1 MKHYVME
8 LIGTFF
14 LTVAISFTGNPLAI
28 GLMFMAMIYMGQS
41 VSGGHYNPAITLA
54 VYLRGKMKSNLVL
67 GYMISQLFG
76 ALLAV
81 LLFNMVSGDVFM
93 PEATPGLTTWV
104 AVVLETLLSFVLCY
118 VALMFYGTDQYKGN
132 QLSGAAIGLTL
143 TALAFI
149 GGMFNPGVAGGALL
163 FSMLKT
169 SSMGAMKGMY
179 VYLFGP
185 LAGGACACHMMNY
198 LYGKK

>member
-28 GLMFMAMIYMGQS
+28 GLMFMAMIYMGQG

-54 VYLRGKMKSNLVL
+54 VYLRGKMRSSLVL
-67 GYMISQLFG
+67 GYMTSQVFG

-81 LLFNMVSGDVFM
+81 LLFNLVSGDVFM

-104 AVVLETLLSFVLCY
+104 AVTLETLLSFVLCY
-118 VALMFYGTDQYKGN
+118 VALLFLGTDQYKGN

-149 GGMFNPGVAGGALL
+149 GGMFNPGVAGGALI
-163 FSMLKT
+163 FSMLKS
-169 SSMGAMKGMY
+169 SSMGAARCMM
-179 VYLFGP
+179 VYLAGP
-185 LAGGACACHMMNY
+185 LVGAVFACHIMNY
-198 LYGKK
+198 LVGKK

>member
-28 GLMFMAMIYMGQS
+28 GLMFMAMIYMGQG
-41 VSGGHYNPAITLA
+41 VSGAHYNPAITLA
-54 VYLRGKMKSNLVL
+54 VYLRGKMKSGLVL
-67 GYMISQLFG
+67 GYMTSQIFG

-81 LLFNMVSGDVFM
+81 LMFNLVSGDVFM

-104 AVVLETLLSFVLCY
+104 AVALETLLSFVLCY
-118 VALMFYGTDQYKGN
+118 VALLFYASEQYKGN

-143 TALAFI
+143 TSLAFI

-163 FSMLKT
+163 FSMLKS
-169 SSMGAMKGMY
+169 SSMSAARGMM
-179 VYLFGP
+179 VYLIAPLFGSA
-185 LAGGACACHMMNY
+185 LACHIMNY